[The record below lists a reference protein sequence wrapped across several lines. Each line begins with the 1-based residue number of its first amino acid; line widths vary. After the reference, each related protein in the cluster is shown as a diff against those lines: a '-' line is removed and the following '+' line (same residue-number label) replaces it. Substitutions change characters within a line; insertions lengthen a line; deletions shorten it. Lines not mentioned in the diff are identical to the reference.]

1 MYINWVTM
9 HYASDTYNIMNV
21 GYEQY
26 ALRWSLKDGRL
37 FMAII
42 TYIASKVNMPINLFV
57 IGNLIVGIFIS
68 CLCVIKIKNIVLENK
83 EKNLKD
89 TIIVTAIAF
98 FTIFNFMYIENMYFV
113 ESSVMAIS
121 LLCFIYSANNLVEKN
136 KIILPTILAIIGI
149 TAYQGTIGFLMAFT
163 FLITLIKDKK
173 DTKTIIIDFLK
184 ATAITVIA
192 IIFNMLLVKVI
203 GNITGQVQNRVG
215 SVSQIFSN
223 IIYIIHNYLTIL
235 KDSCGLFPKYLFLIF
250 IEIIFM
256 ISIIYDIKNKTNN
269 TIKIFFITVVTIA
282 SGFLVSVGTLSSFY
296 TGRLRFCI
304 GAVIGFLLIYMFV
317 KMKNK
322 NMKIILTTMII
333 IYGIANIWDCL
344 YITNEHK
351 QVNKYEKQEVEEIQE
366 YIENK
371 EVNKIAILVIKG
383 KSNKTYFEEIN
394 SQSVITYN
402 ALRCDWAA
410 EGLVN
415 FYIENNLQRI
425 NLTKEQ
431 LEKYSKIK
439 DDKGYEIVDDILVLE
454 TYMY

>member
-42 TYIASKVNMPINLFV
+42 TYIASIVNMPINLFV

-83 EKNLKD
+83 EENLKN

-149 TAYQGTIGFLMAFT
+149 TAYQGTIGFLVAFT
-163 FLITLIKDKK
+163 FFITIIKDKK
-173 DTKTIIIDFLK
+173 DTKKIIIDFLK
-184 ATAITVIA
+184 ATVITVIA
-192 IIFNMLLVKVI
+192 IIFNMVLVKVI

-215 SVSQIFSN
+215 NVSEIFSN

-235 KDSCGLFPKYLFLIF
+235 KDSCGLFPKYLFLTFVTIIF
-250 IEIIFM
+250 I

-269 TIKIFFITVVTIA
+269 TIKIFFITVITIA

-322 NMKIILTTMII
+322 NMKIILTTMVI

-351 QVNKYEKQEVEEIQE
+351 QVNKYEKQEVEKIQE

-371 EVNKIAILVIKG
+371 EINKIAILVIKG
-383 KSNKTYFEEIN
+383 KSSKTYFEEIN

-415 FYIENNLQRI
+415 FYMEKNLQRT

-431 LEKYSKIK
+431 LEKYSEIK
-439 DDKGYEIVDDILVLE
+439 DDKGYEIIDDILVLE

>member
-250 IEIIFM
+250 IAIIFI

-269 TIKIFFITVVTIA
+269 TIKIFFITVITIA

>member
-1 MYINWVTM
+1 
-9 HYASDTYNIMNV
+9 
-21 GYEQY
+21 
-26 ALRWSLKDGRL
+26 
-37 FMAII
+37 
-42 TYIASKVNMPINLFV
+42 
-57 IGNLIVGIFIS
+57 
-68 CLCVIKIKNIVLENK
+68 
-83 EKNLKD
+83 
-89 TIIVTAIAF
+89 
-98 FTIFNFMYIENMYFV
+98 
-113 ESSVMAIS
+113 
-121 LLCFIYSANNLVEKN
+121 
-136 KIILPTILAIIGI
+136 
-149 TAYQGTIGFLMAFT
+149 
-163 FLITLIKDKK
+163 
-173 DTKTIIIDFLK
+173 
-184 ATAITVIA
+184 
-192 IIFNMLLVKVI
+192 
-203 GNITGQVQNRVG
+203 
-215 SVSQIFSN
+215 
-223 IIYIIHNYLTIL
+223 
-235 KDSCGLFPKYLFLIF
+235 
-250 IEIIFM
+250 
-256 ISIIYDIKNKTNN
+256 
-269 TIKIFFITVVTIA
+269 
-282 SGFLVSVGTLSSFY
+282 
-296 TGRLRFCI
+296 
-304 GAVIGFLLIYMFV
+304 
-317 KMKNK
+317 
-322 NMKIILTTMII
+322 MKIILTTMII

>member
-68 CLCVIKIKNIVLENK
+68 CLCVIKIKNIVLDNK

-89 TIIVTAIAF
+89 IIIVTAIAF

-250 IEIIFM
+250 IAIIFM

-415 FYIENNLQRI
+415 FYIEKNLQRI

>member
-250 IEIIFM
+250 IAIIFM

>member
-42 TYIASKVNMPINLFV
+42 TYIASKVNIPINLFV

-250 IEIIFM
+250 IAIIFI

-269 TIKIFFITVVTIA
+269 TIKIFFITVITIA

-415 FYIENNLQRI
+415 FYIEKNLQRI

>member
-250 IEIIFM
+250 IAIIFM

-269 TIKIFFITVVTIA
+269 TIKIFFITVITIA

>member
-42 TYIASKVNMPINLFV
+42 TYIASKVNIPINLFV

-250 IEIIFM
+250 IAIIFI

-269 TIKIFFITVVTIA
+269 TIKIFFITVITIA

>member
-250 IEIIFM
+250 IAIIFM
-256 ISIIYDIKNKTNN
+256 ISIIYDIENKTNN
-269 TIKIFFITVVTIA
+269 TIKIFFITVITIA

>member
-42 TYIASKVNMPINLFV
+42 TYIASKVNIPINLFV

-250 IEIIFM
+250 IAIIFM

-269 TIKIFFITVVTIA
+269 TIKIFFITVITIA